1 MKKGL
6 PSLLTPLFFTFFLV
20 LFLQCQKDPPAVNL
34 PDDVAL
40 GESVIYLNGEIA
52 DGYEPDF
59 RRDTIYHLLSFPFV
73 KKEGNITTVFGFD
86 WLPINEGNFK
96 LHTERI
102 LYIKAKTLFSQS
114 IDEDTDGYDYKLIDA
129 DEGYFNIEN
138 LDTIKMEVKGR
149 FKVKFKRTSKNGNG
163 DLGLPKNLQY
173 EGVFYENYRL
183 F

>member
-1 MKKGL
+1 MKKRPL
-6 PSLLTPLFFTFFLV
+6 PILIPLLSAFLCI

-73 KKEGNITTVFGFD
+73 KTETNIVTVFGFD
-86 WLPINEGNFK
+86 WLPIEKGNFQ
-96 LHTERI
+96 LHSERI
-102 LYIKAKTLFSQS
+102 LYIKALALFSQVVN
-114 IDEDTDGYDYKLIDA
+114 EDLAGYEYELTDA
-129 DEGYFNIEN
+129 DEGYFNIEY